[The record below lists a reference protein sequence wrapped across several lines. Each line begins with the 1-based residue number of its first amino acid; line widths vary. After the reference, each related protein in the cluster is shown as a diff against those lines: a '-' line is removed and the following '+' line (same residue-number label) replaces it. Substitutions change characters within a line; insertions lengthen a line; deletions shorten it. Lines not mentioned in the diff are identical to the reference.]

1 MLAEDPAIRKRRE
14 HNRRYSASARG
25 RQTARLWLQKQTPEQ
40 RARRRECRRQSYHKC
55 RKQAWLVE
63 MQLTYGLDP
72 HSDKD
77 IYSTLNI
84 DETDWTPDVY

>member
-1 MLAEDPAIRKRRE
+1 MLVEDPAIRKRRE

-40 RARRRECRRQSYHKC
+40 LARRRECRRQSYRNCLHK
-55 RKQAWLVE
+55 AWLTE
-63 MQLTYGLDP
+63 MQRLHGLDP
-72 HSDKD
+72 HSDQD

-84 DETDWTPDVY
+84 ECTDWTPELA